1 LSSVATAKD
10 RVPKSDVKGQASA
23 ARVDTLPGFI
33 LEAVTRHRKPD
44 TVSEKRGGEWVH
56 VSGEEFARRVRHIA
70 LGLADLGVQ
79 PGDRV
84 GLISENRPEWSIVDL
99 AILSAGGVVVP
110 LYTTQAPDQVRFI
123 LEDSGARALL
133 ISGGRILK
141 HAREGFDGLD
151 RLTDII
157 VFDAKSA
164 AGVDR
169 ATTLEAVETRGAKI
183 DREDGDRFDRLI
195 ARGRSEDLATIIY
208 TSGTTGEPKGVML
221 THDNFI
227 ANVRSITTGLPI
239 SPADVSLSVLPLS
252 HIFERTVFYVFAF
265 VGVTVH
271 YAASFDQVGEFLR
284 EVRPTIMTAVPRLFE
299 KVYHRIIKKG
309 TSAGGAKAKI
319 FEWSLAV
326 GQRVAELEDK
336 KKRVS
341 LSLRAKHAVADRLVF
356 TKWREGIGGRLRYFV
371 SGGAPLSPTLSY
383 SFLGAGITIL
393 QGYGMT
399 ETCIVCANRPED
411 NCVGSIGKPFS
422 GIEVAAAED
431 GELLVR
437 GPNVMRGYY
446 GKPEATL
453 AVMRGEWFATG
464 DVGHIDDN
472 GHIFIT
478 DRKKDLFKL
487 SNGKYIAPQQIES
500 LLKQSEFVNQVV
512 VVGSSRKYPAALI
525 VPDWEA
531 LKSALSVAGE
541 SVAESH
547 EQIAMQPA
555 AAKIVQRDV
564 TKITAH
570 LADYERV
577 RRVALLPHE
586 FSIDNGEM
594 TPTLKVKRNVIDER
608 YGKLIDELY
617 RGA

>member
-1 LSSVATAKD
+1 MSSVATAREELTSRAERD
-10 RVPKSDVKGQASA
+10 WEATGL
-23 ARVDTLPGFI
+23 DTLAGFC
-33 LEAVTRHRKPD
+33 LEAITRHNKPNM
-44 TVSEKRGGEWVH
+44 VSEKRGGEWAR
-56 VSGEEFARRVRHIA
+56 VSSDEFVRRVRHIA
-70 LGLADLGVQ
+70 LGLVDLGIQ
-79 PGDRV
+79 AGDRV
-84 GLISENRPEWSIVDL
+84 GLISENRPEWSIADL
-99 AILSAGGVVVP
+99 AILSTGGVVVP
-110 LYTTQAPDQVRFI
+110 LYTTQAPDQIKFI

-151 RLTDII
+151 KLTDIVI
-157 VFDAKSA
+157 FDEKSV
-164 AGVDR
+164 AGVNRGVALDK
-169 ATTLEAVETRGAKI
+169 VEKRGAQI
-183 DREDGDRFDRLI
+183 DREDPDAFDRLL
-195 ARGRSEDLATIIY
+195 ARSGPQDLATIIY

-239 SPADVSLSVLPLS
+239 SPVDVSLSVLPLS
-252 HIFERTVFYVFAF
+252 HIFERTVFYVFAY
-265 VGVTVH
+265 VGVAVY

-299 KVYHRIIKKG
+299 KVFHRIVKKG
-309 TSAGGAKAKI
+309 TSAGGLKAKI
-319 FEWSLAV
+319 FAWSLAV

-336 KKRVS
+336 KQRVP
-341 LSLRAKHAVADRLVF
+341 LTLRAKHAIADRLVF

-371 SGGAPLSPTLSY
+371 SGGAPLAPTLSY
-383 SFLGAGITIL
+383 SFLGAGIKIL

-411 NCVGSIGKPFS
+411 NCVGSIGKPFK
-422 GIEVAAAED
+422 GIEVRIAED
-431 GELLVR
+431 GEILVR

-453 AVMRGEWFATG
+453 AVMQDEWFATG
-464 DVGHIDDN
+464 DVGHIDDE

-487 SNGKYIAPQQIES
+487 SNGKYVAPQQLES

-512 VVGSSRKYPAALI
+512 VIGSSRKYPAALI

-531 LKSALSVAGE
+531 LKGALRDAGENVAGTHE
-541 SVAESH
+541 EIAE
-547 EQIAMQPA
+547 QPA
-555 AAKIVQRDV
+555 AVKIVQRDV
-564 TKITAH
+564 TRITAH

-577 RRVALLPHE
+577 RRVALLPNE

-594 TPTLKVKRNVIDER
+594 TPTLKVRRNVIDER
-608 YGKLIDELY
+608 YARLIDELY

>member
-1 LSSVATAKD
+1 MSSVATAQD
-10 RVPKSDVKGQASA
+10 RVQKPDAKGQASA

-33 LEAVTRHRKPD
+33 LEAVTRHSKPD
-44 TVSEKRGGEWVH
+44 TVSEKRGGAWAH
-56 VSGEEFARRVRHIA
+56 VSGEEFAQRVRHIA

-110 LYTTQAPDQVRFI
+110 LYTTQAPDQIRFI

-164 AGVDR
+164 AGVNR
-169 ATTLEAVETRGAKI
+169 ATTLEAVETRGAEI

-227 ANVRSITTGLPI
+227 ANVLSITTGLPI
-239 SPADVSLSVLPLS
+239 SQADVSLSVLPLS

-309 TSAGGAKAKI
+309 TSAGGTKAKI

-336 KKRVS
+336 KKRVPV
-341 LSLRAKHAVADRLVF
+341 SLRAKHAVADRLVF

-411 NCVGSIGKPFS
+411 NCVGSIGKPFA

-431 GELLVR
+431 GELLIR

-464 DVGHIDDN
+464 DVGHIDDD

-531 LKSALSVAGE
+531 LKSALSAAGE

-547 EQIAMQPA
+547 EQIAMHPA

-608 YGKLIDELY
+608 YGQLIDELY